1 MQSSILKTTVL
12 LFGLSFL
19 FYGYV
24 NDDTNVKKIKY
35 HPDGFSQELP
45 EGFNDLFA
53 GSGECAL
60 CHDEIS
66 TASGENVSIT
76 NAWRSTMMAN
86 AAKDPFWRAKVSHE
100 TLVDP
105 EHKEALENTCI
116 RCHAPAGHE
125 NAHHNGQA
133 SYSIAEM
140 EADPIAL
147 DGVNCTV
154 CHQITAESMGN
165 YSSNFLIGKDKI
177 IWGPF
182 SNDLLQMPMINHT
195 DYTPEYGA
203 QIKDSR
209 LCGSCHTLITN
220 TVDLEGKPTGTTF
233 VEQAIFHEWQNS
245 AYATIGVSCQ
255 SCHIPEIKEGVI
267 ISSMP
272 PWLDVQRLPFG
283 KHELVGANIFM
294 LNILKNNIESLGVT
308 ATTAQ
313 FDQTIA
319 RTYQM
324 LQEKSIET
332 TLTQVDRTQDSLFME
347 LVIKNKAGHKFPGGY
362 PSRKVFIELMVVN
375 ENNDTT
381 FHSGQMDENGQLI
394 QEDDDYERHYNTIYS
409 EDQVQIYEMV
419 MGNVKGEV
427 TTILERAYTHLKDN
441 RLPPN
446 GFTTNHFSYDT
457 VQIVGKALLDND
469 FNKLNGKEG
478 SGADKIQYHI
488 PIKGESG
495 NLAIIAKVY
504 YQTVSSKWLEHMFS
518 YSSKEIDAFKSYYE
532 AADKMPTLVQE
543 VSVISEEK

>member
-1 MQSSILKTTVL
+1 MHSSILKSSIL
-12 LFGLSFL
+12 LLGLSFL
-19 FYGYV
+19 FYSYV
-24 NDDTNVKKIKY
+24 SDGTSVKEVKY
-35 HPDGFSQELP
+35 HPENFNQELP
-45 EGFNDLFA
+45 DGFNDLFA

-100 TLVDP
+100 TLVNP

-133 SYSIAEM
+133 TYSIAEM
-140 EADPIAL
+140 EKDPIAL

-165 YSSNFLIGKDKI
+165 YSSNFLIGKNKT
-177 IWGPF
+177 IWGPY
-182 SNDLLQMPMINHT
+182 SNDLLQMPMVNHT
-195 DYTPEYGA
+195 GFTPEYGA
-203 QIKDSR
+203 HIKDSR
-209 LCGSCHTLITN
+209 LCGSCHTLLTKS
-220 TVDLEGKPTGTTF
+220 VDLEGKPTGTTF

-245 AYATIGVSCQ
+245 TYAAIGVSCQ
-255 SCHIPEIKEGVI
+255 KCHIPEIKEGVI

-272 PWLDVQRLPFG
+272 PWLDIQRLPFG

-308 ATTAQ
+308 ATPAQ

-324 LQEKSIET
+324 LQQKSIEA
-332 TLTQVDRTQDSLFME
+332 TLKQVDRTQDSLFIE
-347 LVIKNKAGHKFPGGY
+347 FAIKNKAGHKFPGGY
-362 PSRKVFIELMVVN
+362 PSRKVFIELMVIN
-375 ENNDTT
+375 ENNDTI
-381 FHSGQMDENGQLI
+381 FHSGQMDKNGQLI
-394 QEDDDYERHYNTIYS
+394 HEDDDYERHYNTIYS

-419 MGNVKGEV
+419 MGNVKGKA
-427 TTILERAYTHLKDN
+427 TTILEQAYTHLKDN

-446 GFTTNHFSYDT
+446 GFTTSHFSYDT
-457 VQIVGKALLDND
+457 VQVVGNAFTDND
-469 FNKLNGKEG
+469 FNKVNGTEG

-488 PIKGESG
+488 PISSENG
-495 NLAIIAKVY
+495 NLSIIARVY
-504 YQTVSSKWLEHMFS
+504 YQTVSSKWLEDMFS

-532 AADKMPTLVQE
+532 AADKMPTLVKE
-543 VSVISEEK
+543 VSVISEQK